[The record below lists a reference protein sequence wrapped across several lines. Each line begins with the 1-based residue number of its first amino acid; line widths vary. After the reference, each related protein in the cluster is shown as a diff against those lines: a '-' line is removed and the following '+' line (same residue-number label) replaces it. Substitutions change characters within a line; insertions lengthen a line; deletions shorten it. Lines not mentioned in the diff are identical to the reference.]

1 MAKYVRG
8 DQTGAATDTIVFKAF
23 KNVKANTKMPKV
35 LSEELS
41 FLLIFF
47 LIFPHNLYKIQEK
60 STSALLWELAG
71 QFPVSVSSVTSSG
84 GWGGKER
91 DNQH

>member
-1 MAKYVRG
+1 MAKYVHG

-23 KNVKANTKMPKV
+23 KNIKTNTKMPKV

-47 LIFPHNLYKIQEK
+47 FNFP
-60 STSALLWELAG
+60 A
-71 QFPVSVSSVTSSG
+71 
-84 GWGGKER
+84 
-91 DNQH
+91 

>member
-1 MAKYVRG
+1 MAKYVHG

-23 KNVKANTKMPKV
+23 KNIKANTKMPKV

-47 LIFPHNLYKIQEK
+47 LNFP
-60 STSALLWELAG
+60 A
-71 QFPVSVSSVTSSG
+71 
-84 GWGGKER
+84 
-91 DNQH
+91 